1 VLRTGNGALSLTA
14 EQTLMPGQI
23 MSSITPPVVHDAPV
37 PFIAPDLARIDT
49 AVLPFVRKPNGS
61 IGWIDVGLRLVPRI
75 GPA

>member
-1 VLRTGNGALSLTA
+1 VHRMLQR
-14 EQTLMPGQI
+14 
-23 MSSITPPVVHDAPV
+23 PPPVHDAPV

-75 GPA
+75 GPSIDFPLK